1 MTRSVLSVGG
11 SSREIPLPLQYD
23 GWEVFVLDIDAT
35 REPDIVCDARELTR
49 LPAGLYDAVYC
60 SHNLEH
66 YFEHDVP
73 RVLAG
78 FVHVLKPSG
87 FAHIRVPDMGA
98 LMRAVAEKNMDIDD
112 VLYES
117 PAGPIRVKDVIYGYA
132 TEIERSG
139 SDFFAHKTG
148 FTRQSLKKTLL
159 ECGFPYVFVTDADL
173 EIVALG
179 FRGRPEAYA
188 TALFGLPA
196 VD

>member
-1 MTRSVLSVGG
+1 MRSVLSVGG
-11 SSREIPLPLQYD
+11 SSDEIPLPREYD
-23 GWEVFVLDIDAT
+23 GWETFVLDIDAR
-35 REPDIVCDARELTR
+35 REPDIVCDARELQR
-49 LPAGLYDAVYC
+49 LPAALYDAVYC

-98 LMRAVAEKNMDIDD
+98 LFRAVTEKDMDIDD

-132 TEIERSG
+132 VEIERSG

-148 FTRQSLKKTLL
+148 FTRQSLKKILRV
-159 ECGFPYVFVTDADL
+159 CGFPYVFVSGGDL
-173 EIVALG
+173 EIRALG
-179 FRGRPEAYA
+179 FTGPPDAYA

-196 VD
+196 LD

>member
-11 SSREIPLPLQYD
+11 SSREVPLPGEYD
-23 GWEVFVLDIDAT
+23 GWEIFVLDIDAR
-35 REPDIVCDARELTR
+35 REPDIVCDARDLKR

-98 LMRAVAEKNMDIDD
+98 LMRTVAEKDMDIDD

-117 PAGPIRVKDVIYGYA
+117 PAGPIRVKDVIYGYSI
-132 TEIERSG
+132 EIERSG

-148 FTRQSLKKTLL
+148 FTRQSLKTALRD
-159 ECGFPYVFVTDADL
+159 CGFAHVFVTSAEL

-179 FRGRPEAYA
+179 FTGPPDAA
-188 TALFGLPA
+188 TSALFGLPTVA
-196 VD
+196 